1 MMMIKFLFKGLI
13 RDKHRSKL
21 PVMVVAIGVFLTVFF
36 YTWVNGISGDMIT
49 FNANYQTGHVKV
61 MTRAYYDNIDQK
73 PNDLAYIGVNE
84 LLSDLEAQYPEM
96 EWVVRSQF
104 GGLVDVADED
114 GNTIEQGP
122 AVGMA
127 FDLLS
132 TDSKEANRL
141 NMIES
146 IVSGSIP
153 QKAGEILI
161 SDDFANKLNVSI
173 GDEVTIMT
181 STMYGGMAF
190 NNYTISGTISFG
202 LTAMDRGALIMDITD
217 AQSLLNMEDAAGEIL
232 GYFND
237 DTFEEERAQSIIDDF
252 NVIYEG
258 SNDEYSPIMISMLDQ
273 NDLRSMMGYVGSM
286 IGGLFFFFV
295 LVMSIVL
302 WNNGLIGGLRRY
314 GEFGVRLAIG
324 ENKSHV
330 YRSLIT
336 ESILIGIIG
345 TLIGT
350 AFALAL
356 AFWIQN
362 VGLDF
367 SEQMKGSNM
376 MMPTVFYTKVTIEAF
391 FVGFIPGVISNV
403 LGTLLSG
410 IGIYKRQTATL
421 FKELEV

>member
-1 MMMIKFLFKGLI
+1 MIKFLFKGLI

-21 PVMVVAIGVFLTVFF
+21 PVLVVAIGVFLTVFF

-61 MTRAYYDNIDQK
+61 MTRAYYDNLDQK
-73 PNDLAYIGVNE
+73 PNDLAYIGVND
-84 LLSDLEAQYPEM
+84 LISDLEAQYPEM

-104 GGLVDVADED
+104 GGLVDVADSE
-114 GNTIEQGP
+114 GNTIAQGP
-122 AVGMA
+122 AIGMA
-127 FDLLS
+127 FDLLNS
-132 TDSKEANRL
+132 DSKETERL
-141 NMIES
+141 NMTES
-146 IVSGSIP
+146 IVSGTVP
-153 QKAGEILI
+153 QKSGEILL
-161 SDDFANKLNVSI
+161 SDDFAQKLNVGL
-173 GDEVTIMT
+173 GDNITIMT

-190 NNYTISGTISFG
+190 NNYNISGTISFG
-202 LTAMDRGALIMDITD
+202 LTAMDRGALIMDISD
-217 AQSLLNMEDAAGEIL
+217 AQVLLNMEDAAGEIL
-232 GYFND
+232 GYFKDGN
-237 DTFEEERAQSIIDDF
+237 FEEENAQTIIDDF
-252 NVIYEG
+252 NTIYQE
-258 SNDEYSPIMISMLDQ
+258 SNDEYAPVMISMLDQ

-336 ESILIGIIG
+336 ESVLIGIIG
-345 TLIGT
+345 TVLGT
-350 AFALAL
+350 ALAL
-356 AFWIQN
+356 IIAFWIQN

-376 MMPTVFYTKVTIEAF
+376 MMPTVFYTKVTPEAF
-391 FVGFIPGVISNV
+391 FVGFIPGVLSNV
-403 LGTLLSG
+403 LGALLSG
-410 IGIYKRQTATL
+410 VGIFKRQTATL